1 MIVLTGALSTAGG
14 VLHDQAEA
22 DEDMSIKQRLVLAGG
37 SALTG
42 ASEMVDNDIVAD
54 AMEVAGEFECHL
66 LKPHP
71 SLLSVFLPLLKP
83 HPLTP
88 SLCVLFLPLLKRHPL
103 TFSTY
108 EYYVY
113 YDVGSVVKDQAEA
126 DEDTS
131 LKNRALLAVG
141 K

>member
-14 VLHDQAEA
+14 VFHDQAEA

-71 SLLSVFLPLLKP
+71 SLLSVCICF
-83 HPLTP
+83 
-88 SLCVLFLPLLKRHPL
+88 FR
-103 TFSTY
+103 Y
-108 EYYVY
+108 
-113 YDVGSVVKDQAEA
+113 
-126 DEDTS
+126 
-131 LKNRALLAVG
+131 
-141 K
+141 